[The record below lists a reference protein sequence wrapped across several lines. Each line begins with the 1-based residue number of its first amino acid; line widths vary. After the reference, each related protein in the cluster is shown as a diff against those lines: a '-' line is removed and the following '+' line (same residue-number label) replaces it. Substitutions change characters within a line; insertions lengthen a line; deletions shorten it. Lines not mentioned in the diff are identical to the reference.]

1 MTEEDD
7 KKESSPE
14 TPKREQKRKNKKRRR
29 KKKKKKNN
37 QNILDQPAETSFV
50 LVPKVAEPTPNV
62 ETMPLP
68 QPDLLGVTGAPF
80 MPPLPIFP
88 FGAGLIPPFSPP
100 VTPGMPLEIG
110 GTTFFNQTA
119 PAASLDPLSLLPSHD
134 PVAIMK
140 QVEWY
145 FQEDNLERDIFLRQN
160 MDERGYV
167 PADIIASFN
176 RLKSHGITKAEIIL
190 CCKASTVVK
199 VKGDKIKCRKLWY
212 TWVLPGDKVTSIVAS
227 DDEDEEVSAAPQ
239 NGSGAAPDL
248 TQDKTNQVLTANE
261 FFDIFRQPQMGAG
274 SVAAGAGA
282 GAPV

>member
-7 KKESSPE
+7 KKESSE

-29 KKKKKKNN
+29 KKKKKKN
-37 QNILDQPAETSFV
+37 QNADRPAEKSFV
-50 LVPKVAEPTPNV
+50 LVPKTPEVTPNV
-62 ETMPLP
+62 EPMPLP
-68 QPDLLGVTGAPF
+68 QPDLLGVTGTPF

-88 FGAGLIPPFSPP
+88 FGAGLIPPFTPP
-100 VTPGMPLEIG
+100 GAVSPGMPLEIG
-110 GTTFFNQTA
+110 GTTFFNQSA
-119 PAASLDPLSLLPSHD
+119 PAGSLDPLSLLPSHD

-176 RLKSHGITKAEIIL
+176 RLKSHGITKAEILL

-239 NGSGAAPDL
+239 NGSSAVPDV

>member
-7 KKESSPE
+7 KKESSE

-50 LVPKVAEPTPNV
+50 LVPKVAESTPNV

-68 QPDLLGVTGAPF
+68 QPDLLGVTGTPF
-80 MPPLPIFP
+80 MPPLPMFP
-88 FGAGLIPPFSPP
+88 FGAGLISPFSPP
-100 VTPGMPLEIG
+100 VTPGMSLEIG

-227 DDEDEEVSAAPQ
+227 DDEDEEVFAAPQ
-239 NGSGAAPDL
+239 NGSGAVPDL

-274 SVAAGAGA
+274 SVPAGAGA